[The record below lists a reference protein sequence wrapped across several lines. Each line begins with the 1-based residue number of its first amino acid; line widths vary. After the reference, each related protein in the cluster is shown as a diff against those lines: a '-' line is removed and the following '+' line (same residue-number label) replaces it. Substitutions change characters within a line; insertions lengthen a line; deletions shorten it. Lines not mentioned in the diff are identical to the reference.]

1 MSHGSCSG
9 GGGGG
14 FRRGLFWDGGEATD
28 RGYWRHCSHGPLLE
42 LHADRIPW
50 QDHQVRSR
58 LSVYL
63 YLHSYLFVFQIT
75 ILDYWFWGGWEPI
88 GREGL
93 KSRSHQ
99 GLPKSHWI
107 DLVIQ
112 SNFENQIITSIG
124 GALFL
129 LSIVISSNEPLFH
142 EMLLLVSVLVSDFL
156 HDYWASRLSV
166 PFLLTHKKEEGKW
179 AFISN
184 YIHGQAT
191 AGCNQ
196 LIDQMN
202 PGVDSWTKEYWII
215 IHSRS
220 HFYYGVIVIVFHS
233 LFLLKHIL
241 NW

>member
-1 MSHGSCSG
+1 MSHGSCS

-50 QDHQVRSR
+50 QDHQVRSC

-63 YLHSYLFVFQIT
+63 YLHSYLFVFQIP

-107 DLVIQ
+107 DLVTQ
-112 SNFENQIITSIG
+112 SNVENQIITSIG

-156 HDYWASRLSV
+156 HDYWPSRLSF

-179 AFISN
+179 AFISFQIIYTDRLLLAAIN
-184 YIHGQAT
+184 WLIKWILEWILEPRNTESSST
-191 AGCNQ
+191 AGHTF
-196 LIDQMN
+196 IM
-202 PGVDSWTKEYWII
+202 V
-215 IHSRS
+215 
-220 HFYYGVIVIVFHS
+220 S
-233 LFLLKHIL
+233 LSLSFIL
-241 NW
+241 CFF